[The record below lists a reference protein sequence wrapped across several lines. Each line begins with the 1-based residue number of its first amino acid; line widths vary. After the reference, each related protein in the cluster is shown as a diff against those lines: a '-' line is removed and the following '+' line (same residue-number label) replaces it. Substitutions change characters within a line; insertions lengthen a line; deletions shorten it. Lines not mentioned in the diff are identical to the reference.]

1 MTPAQQAAIA
11 DATARLQKLSP
22 AERDMRQLATFSPAE
37 MEHMEQT
44 GSAPGMFRPADIEAI
59 NAEILRTKDPKA
71 RAVLIQELA
80 RMTAAQPSGAAQPP
94 VGGGSSLP
102 AAAAAPEASTPP
114 ERAFQR
120 AGGYGPF
127 AAGAAQTVI
136 KGILGAKSLFTDLS
150 DENKAVLAAMKEE
163 DDADPEGGWRTAGSI
178 AAGLASAAI
187 PGAGVGGVALRV
199 LPKALVPIA
208 TGAATSGGMGLVLN
222 PTEKQ
227 GTAARIVDKLQMA
240 GKDAAAGALFGLGG
254 QIVRKGLTMPF
265 RPSPEAEMLFRQ
277 GVNPTLQQGADSLPG
292 RFVGGLTSGAFPT
305 RERQAGEVADALLNR
320 VTHGHGSA
328 TGGSGGDFLRMA
340 KGHVSGLYDDI
351 MGNKKFPISPTTR
364 GEVAAAAS
372 ALNKTGQFQS
382 EAQKASQIVSNVMGN
397 SPRNI
402 NVNNITLRDSYLTPL
417 SKEAHAP
424 GVSDEL
430 RRRII
435 AARDKLIGK
444 ARTQRLTPDEQRLLK
459 EADILNFDVQRMR
472 EATTGVRERK
482 GIELKKLMDAYEAHS
497 MPGNTTGDDLIFP
510 AGRVIGRQLNQ
521 DQSRTA
527 LVNAARAAGGLGS
540 HAAMAS
546 MFGLPG
552 VAATAG
558 LYATSLAGQTPKGAR
573 FLLGQNDWQRK
584 LAEQLRRA
592 SPYGAGLG
600 YAATQE

>member
-22 AERDMRQLATFSPAE
+22 AERDMRQLASFSPAE
-37 MEHMEQT
+37 IAYMEQA
-44 GSAPGMFRPADIEAI
+44 GSAPGMVRPTDVEDI
-59 NAEILRTKDPKA
+59 NAEILRTKDPAA

-80 RMTAAQPSGAAQPP
+80 KMTAAQPSGAAQAPA
-94 VGGGSSLP
+94 GGGSSLP
-102 AAAAAPEASTPP
+102 AATAAPEASTPLAP
-114 ERAFQR
+114 AFQR
-120 AGGYGPF
+120 AGGYGPVL
-127 AAGAAQTVI
+127 AGVAQSAI
-136 KGILGAKSLFTDLS
+136 KSGLGIKSLFTDLS
-150 DENKAVLAAMKEE
+150 DENKAVLAAIREE
-163 DDADPEGGWRTAGSI
+163 DDADPEGGWRTTGSVG
-178 AAGLASAAI
+178 AGLAEAAA
-187 PGAGVGGVALRV
+187 PGVGLAKIIKF
-199 LPKALVPIA
+199 LPKALAPVA
-208 TGAATSGGMGLVLN
+208 AGAATSGASGLALN
-222 PTEKQ
+222 PTEEQ

-240 GKDAAAGALFGLGG
+240 GKDAAAGAAFGFGG
-254 QIVRKGLTMPF
+254 QLIRKGLTQPF
-265 RPSPEAEMLFRQ
+265 RPSAEAEMLFRQ
-277 GVNPTLQQGADSLPG
+277 GVSPTLQQGADSLPG

-320 VTHGHGSA
+320 VTSGHGSA
-328 TGGSGGDFLRMA
+328 TGGTGGDFLRMA
-340 KGHVSGLYDDI
+340 KGHVSGLYDTI
-351 MGNKKFPISPTTR
+351 MGNKRFPISPTTR

-372 ALNKTGQFQS
+372 ALNRTGQFQN
-382 EAQKASQIVSNVMGN
+382 EAQKASQVVSNVMGD

-417 SKEAHAP
+417 SKEAYAP

-435 AARDKLIGK
+435 AARDKLIEK

-459 EADILNFDVQRMR
+459 QADILNFDVQRMR
-472 EATTGVRERK
+472 EATTGGREKK

-573 FLLGQNDWQRK
+573 FLLGQNDWQRR

-592 SPYGAGLG
+592 GPYGAGLG